1 MKHPEIPLPPDFMA
15 GAATETSELLARSQR
30 LEALLAHTSRNL
42 KTLEEQL
49 TSSEAI
55 ASFGHFKIDSQDRFL
70 LSRSAQALLG
80 VATQVAH
87 LDQALLA
94 ASNADSDRIGDA
106 IRHLSTTGEQV
117 DEEIAVEIPQ
127 AGTRWL
133 RIVVRSTKTGNTS
146 ELYGLI
152 IDTTTARRDAVR
164 RDIALKVSEALLQDV
179 DSQAAY
185 EWVLQSVCNGL
196 GWDIGSCWLTDAN
209 GTRAKCLAAW
219 SRPDQDLQALAGVMR
234 GREVGLGEGMVG
246 AVLAARAAS
255 WSEDVGSDTRFA
267 ERAAAAS
274 AGIHAAYTFPIVMDG
289 TRCAGVLQFL
299 SRRARQFDAQLP
311 GISELIGALLAQ
323 RMRREVWIARLRE
336 VAERDALTG
345 LWSRYALIERIGQAV
360 AAAGRPAFSVCVF
373 DLNRFR
379 LVNDALGHEA
389 GDLVLKT
396 VAARVR
402 QRLPAHAVLARLSGD
417 EFAVLVPGGAQV
429 RDLTID
435 DITASIAAPLLINGY
450 EFSLTAG
457 IGSASFPA
465 DGGDAETLLRD
476 ADNQRHRAKR
486 HARGAPAGRADGHT
500 QDSLAEMRTEH
511 ELRNAIEHGELVVHY
526 QPIVRL
532 GAPGMAGA
540 EALIRWR
547 HPQRGL
553 LAPASFLSVAEEAG
567 LTRAIS
573 RAVLSQVTR
582 DLAAAPAAFA
592 ADFRVNINLSALD
605 FRDLKLFKELG
616 ALLREAGMSPQRYRF
631 EVTEGMLMEDVGT
644 AERVVGLLADYGVE
658 FAIDDFGTGYS
669 SLAQLSRLPVHELKI
684 DHTFTQSIDTR
695 RGKTV
700 VRAVLDLA
708 ARLEMPVTAE
718 GIETRT
724 QALALAAYGCDK
736 GQGYLYGRAMPFDA
750 LLDFAAAYST
760 NGAVNGATTGDTGI

>member
-1 MKHPEIPLPPDFMA
+1 MKHPEIPLPPDYMA
-15 GAATETSELLARSQR
+15 NAATETSELLARSQR
-30 LEALLAHTSRNL
+30 LEALLANTSRDL
-42 KTLEEQL
+42 KTLEAQL

-55 ASFGHFKIDSQDRFL
+55 ASFGHFKIDTEDRFL

-80 VATQVAH
+80 VATPAAH
-87 LDQALLA
+87 LDQALLG
-94 ASNADSDRIGDA
+94 ASSADSDRIGDA
-106 IRHLSTTGEQV
+106 IRRLAATGEQV
-117 DEEIAVEIPQ
+117 DEEIAIEVQ
-127 AGTRWL
+127 HAGTRWL
-133 RIVVRSTKTGNTS
+133 RIVVRSTRIGNAS

-152 IDTTTARRDAVR
+152 IDTTAARRDAMR

-185 EWVLQSVCNGL
+185 EWVLQSVCTGL
-196 GWDIGSCWLTDAN
+196 GWDIGSCWLTEPGGA
-209 GTRAKCLAAW
+209 RAKCLAVW
-219 SRPDQDLQALAGVMR
+219 SRNEPALQALAGVMR

-246 AVLAARAAS
+246 AVLAARTSS
-255 WSEDVGSDTRFA
+255 WSEDVANDPRFA
-267 ERAAAAS
+267 ERAAAAQ
-274 AGIHAAYTFPIVMDG
+274 AGINAAYTFPIVMEG
-289 TRCAGVLQFL
+289 TPCAGVLQFL
-299 SRRARQFDAQLP
+299 SRRPRQFDAQLP
-311 GISELIGALLAQ
+311 GLSELIGTLLAQ
-323 RMRREVWIARLRE
+323 RMRREVWIERLRE

-345 LWSRYALIERIGQAV
+345 LWSRYALVERIDQAV
-360 AAAGRPAFSVCVF
+360 ASPNHATFSVCVF

-402 QRLPAHAVLARLSGD
+402 QRLPAQATLARLSGD
-417 EFAVLVPGGAQV
+417 EFAVLLPGGAQV
-429 RDLTID
+429 LDHAVGE
-435 DITASIAAPLLINGY
+435 ITASIAAPLSINGY
-450 EFSLTAG
+450 EFSLTVG
-457 IGSASFPA
+457 IGSAAFPA
-465 DGGDAETLLRD
+465 DGKDADTLLREAD
-476 ADNQRHRAKR
+476 AQRHRAKR
-486 HARGAPAGRADGHT
+486 QARGSPAGRASGRT
-500 QDSLAEMRTEH
+500 QDPLAEMRTEH
-511 ELRNAIEHGELVVHY
+511 ELRNAIEAGELVVHY

-532 GAPGMAGA
+532 GNPGIAGA

-567 LTRAIS
+567 MTRAIS

-582 DLAAAPAAFA
+582 DLASAPTAFA

-644 AERVVGLLADYGVE
+644 AERVVGILADYGVE

-669 SLAQLSRLPVHELKI
+669 SLAQLARLPVHELKI
-684 DHTFTQSIDTR
+684 DHTFTQSIDTK

-736 GQGYLYGRAMPFDA
+736 GQGYLYGRAMPFGT
-750 LLDFAAAYST
+750 LLDFAANYQAK
-760 NGAVNGATTGDTGI
+760 AVNGDKAAG